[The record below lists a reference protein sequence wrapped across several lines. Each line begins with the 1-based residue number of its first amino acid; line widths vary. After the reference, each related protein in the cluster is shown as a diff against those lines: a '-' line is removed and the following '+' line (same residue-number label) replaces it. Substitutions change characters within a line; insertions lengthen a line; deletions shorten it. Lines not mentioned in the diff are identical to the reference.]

1 MIQKSL
7 NPIIRVKEKLTF
19 PPFNTDS
26 SLEKKKSLSE
36 NTDFYIYQNTMGKFN
51 SSEVLN
57 KLAISIY
64 KIPLVYKF
72 WVYVYVLLQTGTEKN
87 VIWYLYYMF
96 KSTSNS
102 PLNLISWGQG
112 FFFTFSFSFSLF
124 YFFNYPTIYIL
135 FSFCSLAMF

>member
-51 SSEVLN
+51 SFEVLN

-72 WVYVYVLLQTGTEKN
+72 
-87 VIWYLYYMF
+87 
-96 KSTSNS
+96 
-102 PLNLISWGQG
+102 
-112 FFFTFSFSFSLF
+112 
-124 YFFNYPTIYIL
+124 
-135 FSFCSLAMF
+135 